1 MTDGFNFL
9 PLPEDL
15 RHVFSACVRVRARV
29 HVCVCVGVKR
39 RKMFIPSR
47 CVFNFQKNKT
57 PLGTRLHTLL
67 F

>member
-1 MTDGFNFL
+1 MSDGFNFV

-15 RHVFSACVRVRARV
+15 RHVFSAR
-29 HVCVCVGVKR
+29 VGVKR

-47 CVFNFQKNKT
+47 CVLNFQKNKT
-57 PLGTRLHTLL
+57 PLEICLHTQL